1 MLKIFQDL
9 AGTDNFKHNWFWL
22 TGEPLPFNHGRWA
35 TAEEP
40 STLATEKYG
49 FLTAKSD
56 SGTLTTAKNDYGS
69 VCGFLCH
76 ILKP

>member
-1 MLKIFQDL
+1 MLEIFQDL

-49 FLTAKSD
+49 LLMTDK
-56 SGTLTTAKNDYGS
+56 GKLLTAKNDYGS